1 MPFSRRNAARIIR
14 FTRRCHLLPILAGLV
29 VAALPSH
36 ALADCCNL
44 AAPPAQTDIPDDA
57 FTDSNG
63 DGIDGMRCGP
73 IFVAVTGSDTNP
85 GIIELPMRTV
95 GAAIAA
101 AKSFTPPR
109 AVYVSAGN
117 FDETVVFLDG
127 VSVYGG
133 YDATAGWSRNNI
145 NVSRIR
151 GDRQTSFASNFTTVT
166 NLDRLTITARNAPA
180 TQIVTVGLV
189 SRGNAAGALKFNR
202 CSVLGGFTVPGIS
215 GTNGVPGNAGL
226 AGNNGGPGA
235 CDNPASPGAGGP
247 GGAGSAPG
255 GNGGSGGASG
265 NPGAPGA
272 SGFGG
277 ASGGPGG
284 SSGDPGGDGING
296 AVGASGTDGTHGAG
310 GAQFYGIGGDGG
322 AATNGKGGGGGGGGG
337 GQSCFFCGPG
347 PGNGGGGGGAGGLA
361 GTPGT
366 GGASGGSSYGILIQ
380 GGQAS
385 ALATTFQ
392 AAAAGNGGVGGAGA
406 DGGAGGTG
414 GLGGT
419 VCPSEVGTGGNGGSG
434 GVGGR
439 GGNGGGGAGGNSIAI
454 LIEGGGAYVN
464 LGGSGFATGSAGM
477 GGVSGTNPGAN
488 GISAGQFTRVP
499 LSPIVVD
506 QTPTATHVR
515 LYCRFGLISQLRS
528 PVTADSDIGDTFT
541 YTLLGGSPDGTPQQ
555 VAQQFRFTPNAG
567 FAGYTTFPIRA
578 TDALGHTCDGVALVL
593 VVPDI
598 VPILLGSDL
607 DPNHICLCD
616 LNRDGLV
623 NGADMQLYVNLL
635 LQL

>member
-1 MPFSRRNAARIIR
+1 MPFSRPNVARVIR
-14 FTRRCHLLPILAGLV
+14 FARRCHLLPILIGLAA
-29 VAALPSH
+29 AALPTN

-73 IFVAVTGSDTNP
+73 IFVALTGSDTNP

-133 YDATAGWSRNNI
+133 YDATAGWSRNNV

-151 GDRQTSFASNFTTVT
+151 GNRQTSFASNFTTVT
-166 NLDRLTITARNAPA
+166 NLDRLTISAQNAAA
-180 TQIVTVGLV
+180 TREVTVGLV
-189 SRGNAAGALKFNR
+189 SRNNAVGMLKLNR
-202 CSVLGGFTVPGIS
+202 CLVLGGPTLAGIP
-215 GTNGVPGNAGL
+215 GTNGATGSPGNSGS
-226 AGNNGGPGA
+226 NGGPGA
-235 CDNPASPGAGGP
+235 CSGPASPGAGGN
-247 GGAGSAPG
+247 GGSGFASG
-255 GNGGSGGASG
+255 GNGGTGGPSGGNAS
-265 NPGAPGA
+265 NGAF
-272 SGFGG
+272 GFGG
-277 ASGGPGG
+277 TPGG
-284 SSGDPGGDGING
+284 FGGSAGDPGGDGGTGVTG
-296 AVGASGTDGTHGAG
+296 AAGTNGTDGAG
-310 GAQFYGIGGDGG
+310 GAQFYGAGANGG
-322 AATNGKGGGGGGGGG
+322 AGTNGNGGGGGGGGG
-337 GQSCFFCGPG
+337 GQDCIFCGEG

-361 GTPGT
+361 GNLGT
-366 GGASGGSSYGILIQ
+366 GGTSGGSSYGILIQ
-380 GGQAS
+380 AGQAS
-385 ALATTFQ
+385 AATCTFQ
-392 AAAAGNGGVGGAGA
+392 AAAASNGGTGGVGGN
-406 DGGAGGTG
+406 GGTG
-414 GLGGT
+414 GTPGLGGT
-419 VCPSEVGTGGNGGSG
+419 VCPSEVGTGGNGGG
-434 GVGGR
+434 GGNGGR
-439 GGNGGGGAGGNSIAI
+439 GGHGGGGAGGNAIAI
-454 LIEGGGAYVN
+454 LIEGGGSYVN
-464 LGGSGFATGSAGM
+464 LGGSGFVTGPPGAGGLSAA
-477 GGVSGTNPGAN
+477 NAGAN
-488 GISAGQFTRVP
+488 GISAGIFTRAP
-499 LSPIVVD
+499 LSPVVFD

-515 LYCRFGLISQLRS
+515 LYCRYGLISQLQS

-578 TDALGHTCDGVALVL
+578 TDALGHTRDGVALVL

-635 LQL
+635 LLL